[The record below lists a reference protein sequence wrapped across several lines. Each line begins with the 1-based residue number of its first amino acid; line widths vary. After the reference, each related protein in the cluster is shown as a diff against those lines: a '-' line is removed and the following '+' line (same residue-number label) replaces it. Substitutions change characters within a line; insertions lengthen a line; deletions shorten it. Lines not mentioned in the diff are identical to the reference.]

1 MILFHHDKKLILQG
15 NAELSGTAANKL
27 TLDFLAPTG
36 GKGVYVNHNATAKI
50 NNCIIKNAAA
60 GIYIDNDIEDLEI
73 KNNTFE
79 NCNFGIRLEQNTL
92 GTPYIFDNT
101 FTNCNRGIF
110 TVSLASVNIGRN
122 NIHASVPIFLVNTAY
137 PIITLNQ
144 LTPTSLNNG
153 AGIYLHSCGGGMI
166 RKNDINNFYNGIVL
180 AESSPQIGLNKIIG
194 NNSAGIYIGAGSNP
208 NLTPGY
214 AEEEEN
220 IYLIDDGGFNYVNNN
235 GNNPT
240 DGSEIYLNNSNPT
253 FDFGRNTIK
262 DDRQTTTLL
271 MNGFYDGEGAPLNAR
286 YNYWGMNGADP
297 IGRFGIPV
305 NIYPFL
311 TESPAFENTSV
322 YSYLIDSY
330 SRPIDTVFVV
340 EEIYDALSPLE
351 NLIALAEEYFYEQS
365 YEEALAIYKNV
376 TSVYGDDG
384 LRYDTYARLYIIN
397 MLLRSE
403 LPEFNQTQTL
413 YEQKSAQTEDANL
426 AYTLQHLS
434 SMIDIHSENYE
445 PAIDGFN
452 TIVDS
457 LPGTEE
463 ALFAEMDAVTAE
475 YLAGTSGVTLGKT
488 SGKLKKNDI
497 ESLNEF
503 YAQTLSR
510 KFKFADKLF
519 NKEVELPKDF
529 TLLQNYPNPFNP
541 QTKIGYALPKKAKV
555 NLAVYDIL
563 GRKIITLVDDYK
575 EPGSYEVV
583 FDAST
588 YASGVYMY
596 RLTTENYV
604 LSRKMLY
611 LK

>member
-1 MILFHHDKKLILQG
+1 
-15 NAELSGTAANKL
+15 
-27 TLDFLAPTG
+27 
-36 GKGVYVNHNATAKI
+36 
-50 NNCIIKNAAA
+50 
-60 GIYIDNDIEDLEI
+60 
-73 KNNTFE
+73 
-79 NCNFGIRLEQNTL
+79 
-92 GTPYIFDNT
+92 
-101 FTNCNRGIF
+101 
-110 TVSLASVNIGRN
+110 
-122 NIHASVPIFLVNTAY
+122 
-137 PIITLNQ
+137 
-144 LTPTSLNNG
+144 
-153 AGIYLHSCGGGMI
+153 
-166 RKNDINNFYNGIVL
+166 
-180 AESSPQIGLNKIIG
+180 
-194 NNSAGIYIGAGSNP
+194 
-208 NLTPGY
+208 
-214 AEEEEN
+214 
-220 IYLIDDGGFNYVNNN
+220 
-235 GNNPT
+235 
-240 DGSEIYLNNSNPT
+240 
-253 FDFGRNTIK
+253 
-262 DDRQTTTLL
+262 
-271 MNGFYDGEGAPLNAR
+271 
-286 YNYWGMNGADP
+286 MNGADP

-384 LRYDTYARLYIIN
+384 LSYDTYARLYIIN

-445 PAIDGFN
+445 PAIEGFN

-457 LPGTEE
+457 LPDTEE

-588 YASGVYMY
+588 YASGVYVY
-596 RLTTENYV
+596 RLTTDNYV
-604 LSRKMLY
+604 ASRKMLY